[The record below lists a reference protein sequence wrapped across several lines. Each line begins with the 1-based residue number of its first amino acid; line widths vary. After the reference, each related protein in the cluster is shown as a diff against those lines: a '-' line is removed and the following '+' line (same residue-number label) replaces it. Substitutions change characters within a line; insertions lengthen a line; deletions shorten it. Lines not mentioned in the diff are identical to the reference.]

1 MNDGVFFKL
10 EMHPSDTVGAHV
22 ISYSTKWSAPEMM
35 GLVARELRRFAEGL
49 ESACP
54 VSLVWREPWNESETE
69 TETETKTETET
80 ETEMVTDNTIIP
92 IPIDDNELDVVAEW
106 RRKRG
111 LDLG

>member
-1 MNDGVFFKL
+1 MSDGVFFKL

-49 ESACP
+49 ESAYP
-54 VSLVWREPWNESETE
+54 VSLVWREPWNESE
-69 TETETKTETET
+69 TETET

-92 IPIDDNELDVVAEW
+92 IPIDDDELDVVSEW